1 MLYTSTKLDNNPGFQ
16 IYVKKNMRQ
25 RLTEI
30 ITSFDNRYG
39 NSKLNVFQ
47 IIEDYEI
54 VATNERTQL
63 YVKTLLACIRDCDHT
78 QYQKNMESITFRIP
92 NDTETVTTLRRLLI
106 RLKKSSHSA
115 TVQER
120 CNSLLQHY
128 K

>member
-1 MLYTSTKLDNNPGFQ
+1 
-16 IYVKKNMRQ
+16 MRQ

-39 NSKLNVFQ
+39 NNKLNVFQ
-47 IIEDYEI
+47 IIDDYEI